1 MSQKLRT
8 QLIHISYAPSLQFGD
23 IHCDVV
29 KYKGQSIHYEL
40 QVPDDIML
48 TIKFMYDGSNV
59 RVTLD
64 VTEVKISTQPYLP
77 ETVVTDIIDCI
88 SKQVSID
95 G

>member
-8 QLIHISYAPSLQFGD
+8 KLIGLSEIPSLQFGD
-23 IHCDVV
+23 IHCDAI
-29 KYKGQSIHYEL
+29 KYKEQSIHYEL
-40 QVPDDIML
+40 QVPDDMML

>member
-8 QLIHISYAPSLQFGD
+8 KLIGLSEIPSLQFGD
-23 IHCDVV
+23 IHCDAV
-29 KYKGQSIHYEL
+29 KYKGQSIYYEL
-40 QVPDDIML
+40 QVPDDMML

-77 ETVVTDIIDCI
+77 ETVVADIIDSI

>member
-1 MSQKLRT
+1 MSQKLRA
-8 QLIHISYAPSLQFGD
+8 QLIGLSEVPSLQFGD
-23 IHCDVV
+23 IYCDVV
-29 KYKGQSIHYEL
+29 EYKGQSIYYEL
-40 QVPDDIML
+40 QVPDDMML

-77 ETVVTDIIDCI
+77 ETVVADIIDCI

-95 G
+95 V

>member
-8 QLIHISYAPSLQFGD
+8 KLIGLSEIPSLQFGD
-23 IHCDVV
+23 IHCDAV
-29 KYKGQSIHYEL
+29 KYKGQSIYYEL
-40 QVPDDIML
+40 QVPDDMML

-77 ETVVTDIIDCI
+77 ETVVADIIDCI

>member
-8 QLIHISYAPSLQFGD
+8 KLIGLSEIPSLQFGD
-23 IHCDVV
+23 IHCDAV

-40 QVPDDIML
+40 QVPDDMML
-48 TIKFMYDGSNV
+48 TIKFMYDSSNV

-77 ETVVTDIIDCI
+77 ETVVADIIDCI

>member
-8 QLIHISYAPSLQFGD
+8 KLIGLSEIPSLQFGD
-23 IHCDVV
+23 IHCDAV

-40 QVPDDIML
+40 QVPDDMML
-48 TIKFMYDGSNV
+48 TIKFMYDSSNV

-64 VTEVKISTQPYLP
+64 VTEVKISTQPYLS